1 VELKSLIFSFTIVFS
16 LEMVHK
22 PNIFMY
28 KSTLKMTD
36 LQGRILSSWLFSFVT
51 SLYYSTVSGENKG
64 ISQEFITELSNII
77 MTVIVAYDCWCL
89 SDDWKNTLSLVW
101 WRKRVT
107 EYRFWYSII
116 ECLIEYPVNRVLVAI
131 PNIYIYIYT
140 TSEKPVNDQSYGV
153 LDRYGIMILYK

>member
-1 VELKSLIFSFTIVFS
+1 MELKSLIFSFTVVFS

-101 WRKRVT
+101 WRKRD
-107 EYRFWYSII
+107 
-116 ECLIEYPVNRVLVAI
+116 CLCCFTVVVAAVEF
-131 PNIYIYIYT
+131 
-140 TSEKPVNDQSYGV
+140 S
-153 LDRYGIMILYK
+153 MIFLWIDIHVYMFLISLC